1 MFRAI
6 VVLVGGLVLFHAA
19 AASAQQA
26 VLGQEYGSG
35 VHSFFAGDY
44 AKAHEQLTAAIA
56 GGSQDP
62 RAFYF
67 RGLAYLNLG
76 RPAEATADFRK
87 GAELES
93 KDVNKFFDVGKS
105 LERVQGA
112 GRLELE
118 NYRVAARMTAYEQ
131 AERQRKARYEALQRE
146 ESRVVREQSQ
156 GGAEEPGQVEPPPAP
171 GDETDPFATP
181 GEKPAAPGA
190 KSGDETDPFAAPAEK
205 PAEKPAAP
213 PKADKPA
220 EKKEKKGSL
229 IGGIGR
235 AIEKGI
241 TGDKKPA
248 EGKNET
254 KPAEKK
260 PAADDPFAEQPAKEP
275 AKKPAEKPA
284 EKPEAKKP
292 DAKKPAEDDPFKS

>member
-19 AASAQQA
+19 ALVAQEA
-26 VLGQEYGSG
+26 VLGQEYGNG
-35 VHSFFAGDY
+35 VHAYFAGDY
-44 AKAHEQLTAAIA
+44 TKAHEQLTAAIA

-76 RPAEATADFRK
+76 RPTEAAADFRK

-93 KDVNKFFDVGKS
+93 KDVNKFYDVGKA

-118 NYRVAARMTAYEQ
+118 NYRVAARAAAYEQ
-131 AERQRKARYEALQRE
+131 AERLRKARYEALQRE

-156 GGAEEPGQVEPPPAP
+156 GGEESGKGVEPLPAP

-181 GEKPAAPGA
+181 GEKSTPET
-190 KSGDETDPFAAPAEK
+190 KSGDDVDPFATPEK
-205 PAEKPAAP
+205 PAEK

-220 EKKEKKGSL
+220 EKKKGSL

-241 TGDKKPA
+241 TGGQKPA
-248 EGKNET
+248 DGKNET

-260 PAADDPFAEQPAKEP
+260 PAADDPFADQPSKEP
-275 AKKPAEKPA
+275 AKKPADKLPD
-284 EKPEAKKP
+284 AKKP
-292 DAKKPAEDDPFKS
+292 DAKKPADDDPFK